1 MRKQTRKKAEN
12 AKRSLEGMFS
22 QNRERGRNMFKRRK
36 RIDGTLA
43 WSHIALLTLA
53 RNNDTERR
61 TIFRLPFEIRAFQL
75 IFCIFRRVY
84 VDTIN
89 FLDTHLFYDTEDQ
102 IRHIFLLVSDTY
114 KSDKI
119 SIKSRNSLSIDENL
133 KIKIFK

>member
-1 MRKQTRKKAEN
+1 MRKQKRKKAEN
-12 AKRSLEGMFS
+12 AKRSLEGIFS
-22 QNRERGRNMFKRRK
+22 LSRERGRNMFKRRK

-75 IFCIFRRVY
+75 TFCIFRRVY

-102 IRHIFLLVSDTY
+102 IRHIFLLVPDNHSFQTC
-114 KSDKI
+114 
-119 SIKSRNSLSIDENL
+119 SIRFWSILN
-133 KIKIFK
+133 IFCQNKKF